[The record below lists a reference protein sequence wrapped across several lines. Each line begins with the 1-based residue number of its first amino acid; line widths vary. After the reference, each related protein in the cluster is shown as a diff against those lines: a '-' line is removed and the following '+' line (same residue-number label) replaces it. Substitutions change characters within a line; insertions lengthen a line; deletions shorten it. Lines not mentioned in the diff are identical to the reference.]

1 MLGMSDDGKDLD
13 AFGRRAGG
21 MLRASAEELDGAT
34 RSRLAQA
41 RAAALAQAGRPR
53 QWFTLRQLA
62 PAGALAGAVLV
73 ALLLV
78 DRSGP
83 PGDVNDALP
92 AALYDL
98 ELLADADAWE
108 LSQEA
113 DLEFIEWA
121 AAMAELEGAGG

>member
-1 MLGMSDDGKDLD
+1 MSGEDDKLED
-13 AFGRRAGG
+13 FGRRTGA
-21 MLRASAEELDGAT
+21 MLRASAEELDAQT
-34 RSRLAQA
+34 RSRLSRA
-41 RAAALAQAGRPR
+41 RAAALEDAGSSGSWLSTRY
-53 QWFTLRQLA
+53 LA
-62 PAGALAGAVLV
+62 PAGAVACAALV

-78 DRSGP
+78 GRDPSQG
-83 PGDVNDALP
+83 ALGEPVP

-98 ELLADADAWE
+98 ELLADADAFA

>member
-1 MLGMSDDGKDLD
+1 MSDDHNKLEE
-13 AFGRRAGG
+13 FGRRAGEL
-21 MLRASAEELDGAT
+21 LRASADDMDAAT
-34 RSRLAQA
+34 RSRLARA
-41 RAAALAQAGRPR
+41 RAAAIGQAAQPR
-53 QWFTLRQLA
+53 RWLTLRHLA
-62 PAGALAGAVLV
+62 PAGAVAGAALV
-73 ALLLV
+73 ALVLF
-78 DRSGP
+78 RQGP
-83 PGDVNDALP
+83 GGAIDTVP